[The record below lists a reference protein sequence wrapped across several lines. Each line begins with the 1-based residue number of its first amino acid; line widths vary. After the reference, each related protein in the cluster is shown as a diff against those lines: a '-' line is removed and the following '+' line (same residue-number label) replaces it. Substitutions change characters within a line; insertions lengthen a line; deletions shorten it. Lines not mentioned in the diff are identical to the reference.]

1 MTNSFKKFLIKN
13 TKYRAEDF
21 IGYLPFVILSKEI
34 FVKNTDI
41 ALFLEKNFHIV
52 FKQYVYSS
60 RTLLL
65 AKFTKYI
72 FDLPEEQQKMVI
84 QLFCK
89 LVKNILDEKDNENNQ
104 ELVEKTEKNIEK
116 PKKKSAKKSGSNNA
130 LANWLNNLNPYLKIA
145 VDDLIEK
152 K

>member
-13 TKYRAEDF
+13 TKYRAKDF

-72 FDLPEEQQKMVI
+72 FDLPEEQQEMVI

-104 ELVEKTEKNIEK
+104 ELIEKTIEK
-116 PKKKSAKKSGSNNA
+116 PKKKSAKKSDSNSNNA

-145 VDDLIEK
+145 ADDLIEK

>member
-130 LANWLNNLNPYLKIA
+130 LANWLNNLNPHLKIA

>member
-1 MTNSFKKFLIKN
+1 M
-13 TKYRAEDF
+13 
-21 IGYLPFVILSKEI
+21 
-34 FVKNTDI
+34 
-41 ALFLEKNFHIV
+41 
-52 FKQYVYSS
+52 YSS

-104 ELVEKTEKNIEK
+104 ELVEKTIEK
-116 PKKKSAKKSGSNNA
+116 PKKKSAKKSNSNNA
-130 LANWLNNLNPYLKIA
+130 LANWLNNLNPHLKIA
-145 VDDLIEK
+145 ADDLIEK